1 MSERVS
7 ECMGV
12 KALVCWG
19 EGVLLDGLKVVEWM
33 SGGSGVGYAVC
44 MVWFE

>member
-1 MSERVS
+1 MYGGEGA
-7 ECMGV
+7 GV
-12 KALVCWG
+12 LG

>member
-1 MSERVS
+1 
-7 ECMGV
+7 MGV
-12 KALVCWG
+12 KVLVCWG

-33 SGGSGVGYAVC
+33 SGGSEGVGYAVC